1 MKRKNTS
8 ILLFFLV
15 LILLVPACGSK
26 ETAATMHLVRTEGAV
41 SVNDTDGAP
50 VALIEN
56 LGLYSGYGVA
66 TQGESYG
73 WIDLDETKLAKMDED
88 SEVEIVKRDKLLELC
103 VQSGGLF
110 FNVTEPLAED
120 ETMNIR
126 TSTMLVGIRGT
137 CGWVYVEDDSLM
149 HVYLLRGKVE
159 CSVLGGDNNALA
171 SEMLTAGQMARM
183 TLSEGTA
190 SIVVEDFSEQDI
202 PAFVMTEV
210 EEDTAMIEPLQPEE
224 PEVTEPPEPAPED
237 EEPAPADEE
246 PTPEDEE
253 PAPADEEPTPAD
265 EEPAPADEE
274 PAPADEE
281 PAPEDEE
288 PTPADEEPAPA
299 DEEPTPADEEPTP
312 ADEEPA
318 PTEEEPVPAEED
330 AGQTSNSVI
339 LEQYK
344 AILAQGKSYDYVGDL
359 SGYTSTPTVVGYE
372 YALYQESGF
381 SVPTLILKRNDLD
394 FNFYLL
400 FRYDAGTGTTSQVDR
415 DRASRFES
423 NTHSFLTDISLNND
437 WHSFTDTSYLESW
450 LS

>member
-1 MKRKNTS
+1 MGMTRKNNS
-8 ILLFFLV
+8 VFLLFLV
-15 LILLVPACGSK
+15 FVLLLPACGSK
-26 ETAATMHLVRTEGAV
+26 ETAATMHLVRAEGAV
-41 SVNDTDGAP
+41 SVNDTDGAS

-66 TQGESYG
+66 TQAASYG
-73 WIDLDETKLAKMDED
+73 WIDLDEAKLAKMDED

-159 CSVLGGDNNALA
+159 CSVLGGGDNALA
-171 SEMLTAGQMARM
+171 SEMLNAGQTAQM
-183 TLSEGTA
+183 TLSGDTA
-190 SIVVEDFSEQDI
+190 SIIIEDFSEEDV
-202 PAFVMTEV
+202 PAFVMTEI
-210 EEDTAMIEPLQPEE
+210 EEDTEIMESLQPEEPEE
-224 PEVTEPPEPAPED
+224 PEVTEPPETAPTD

-246 PTPEDEE
+246 PAPEDEE
-253 PAPADEEPTPAD
+253 PAPVD

-281 PAPEDEE
+281 PAPTE
-288 PTPADEEPAPA
+288 EEPAPA
-299 DEEPTPADEEPTP
+299 D
-312 ADEEPA
+312 
-318 PTEEEPVPAEED
+318 ED

-344 AILAQGKSYDYVGDL
+344 AILAQGKSYTYNSDADGHATGSYAKYT
-359 SGYTSTPTVVGYE
+359 GYK
-372 YALYQESGF
+372 YALYQESEF
-381 SVPTLILKRNDLD
+381 SVPTLILKRQGVDRHG
-394 FNFYLL
+394 YLL
-400 FRYDAGTGTTSQVDR
+400 FRYDADTGTTSQVGEDTVT
-415 DRASRFES
+415 RFEMPG
-423 NTHSFLTDISLNND
+423 HSFIND
-437 WHSFTDTSYLESW
+437 VSWDNWYDFTDTSHLESW

>member
-1 MKRKNTS
+1 MKQKNTS
-8 ILLFFLV
+8 IFLFFLV
-15 LILLVPACGSK
+15 LILLVPACGSR

-41 SVNDTDGAP
+41 SVNNTDGAP

-159 CSVLGGDNNALA
+159 CSVLGGDSNALA
-171 SEMLTAGQMARM
+171 SEMLTAGQVARM

-274 PAPADEE
+274 PV
-281 PAPEDEE
+281 
-288 PTPADEEPAPA
+288 
-299 DEEPTPADEEPTP
+299 P

-344 AILAQGKSYDYVGDL
+344 AILAQGKSYTYNSDAARLGEKSYERYV
-359 SGYTSTPTVVGYE
+359 THT

-381 SVPTLILKRNDLD
+381 SAPTLILRQNGMDRHG
-394 FNFYLL
+394 YLL
-400 FRYDAGTGTTSQVDR
+400 FRYDTDTGTTSQVGEDTVT
-415 DRASRFES
+415 RFEMPG
-423 NTHSFLTDISLNND
+423 HSFIND
-437 WHSFTDTSYLESW
+437 VGWDNWYDFTDTSYLESW

>member
-1 MKRKNTS
+1 MGMTRKNNS
-8 ILLFFLV
+8 VFLLFLV
-15 LILLVPACGSK
+15 FVLLLPACGSK
-26 ETAATMHLVRTEGAV
+26 ETAATMHLVRAEGAV
-41 SVNDTDGAP
+41 SVNDTDGAS

-66 TQGESYG
+66 TQAASYG
-73 WIDLDETKLAKMDED
+73 WIDLDEAKLAKMDED
-88 SEVEIVKRDKLLELC
+88 SEVEIVKSDKLLELC

-159 CSVLGGDNNALA
+159 CSVLGGDSNALA
-171 SEMLTAGQMARM
+171 SEMLTAGQVARM

-202 PAFVMTEV
+202 PAFVMTEI

-224 PEVTEPPEPAPED
+224 PEVTEPPETAPI
-237 EEPAPADEE
+237 
-246 PTPEDEE
+246 
-253 PAPADEEPTPAD
+253 
-265 EEPAPADEE
+265 DEE

-288 PTPADEEPAPA
+288 PALADEEPAPA
-299 DEEPTPADEEPTP
+299 DEEPTPVDEEPAP

-344 AILAQGKSYDYVGDL
+344 AILEQGKSYTYNSDAARLGEKSYERYV
-359 SGYTSTPTVVGYE
+359 THT

-381 SVPTLILKRNDLD
+381 SAPTLILRQGGMDRHG
-394 FNFYLL
+394 YLL
-400 FRYDAGTGTTSQVDR
+400 FRYDADTGTTSQVGEDTVT
-415 DRASRFES
+415 RFEMPS
-423 NTHSFLTDISLNND
+423 HSFIND
-437 WHSFTDTSYLESW
+437 VGWDNWHDLTDTSYLESW

>member
-1 MKRKNTS
+1 MTRKSNS
-8 ILLFFLV
+8 VFLLFLV
-15 LILLVPACGSK
+15 FVLLLPACGSK
-26 ETAATMHLVRTEGAV
+26 ETAATMHLVRAEGAV
-41 SVNDTDGAP
+41 SVNDTDGAS

-66 TQGESYG
+66 TQAASYG
-73 WIDLDETKLAKMDED
+73 WIDLDEAKLAKMDED
-88 SEVEIVKRDKLLELC
+88 SEVEIVKRDKLLEIR

-110 FNVTEPLAED
+110 FNVTEPLTED

-159 CSVLGGDNNALA
+159 CSVLGGDSNALA
-171 SEMLTAGQMARM
+171 SEMLTAGQVARM

-202 PAFVMTEV
+202 PAFVMTEI

-224 PEVTEPPEPAPED
+224 PEVTEPPETAPI
-237 EEPAPADEE
+237 
-246 PTPEDEE
+246 
-253 PAPADEEPTPAD
+253 
-265 EEPAPADEE
+265 DEE

-288 PTPADEEPAPA
+288 PALADEEPAPA
-299 DEEPTPADEEPTP
+299 DEEPTPVDEEPAP

-318 PTEEEPVPAEED
+318 PTEEEPIPAEED

-344 AILAQGKSYDYVGDL
+344 AILAQGESYTYNSDAARLGEKSYERYV
-359 SGYTSTPTVVGYE
+359 THT

-381 SVPTLILKRNDLD
+381 SAPTLILRQGGMDRHG
-394 FNFYLL
+394 YLL
-400 FRYDAGTGTTSQVDR
+400 FRYDADTGTTSQVGEDTVT
-415 DRASRFES
+415 RFEMPS
-423 NTHSFLTDISLNND
+423 HSFIND
-437 WHSFTDTSYLESW
+437 VGWDNWHDLTDTSYLESW

>member
-1 MKRKNTS
+1 MGMTRKSNS
-8 ILLFFLV
+8 VFLLFLV
-15 LILLVPACGSK
+15 FVLLLPACGSK
-26 ETAATMHLVRTEGAV
+26 ETAATMHLVRAEGAV
-41 SVNDTDGAP
+41 SVNDTDGAS

-66 TQGESYG
+66 TQAASYG
-73 WIDLDETKLAKMDED
+73 WIDLDEAKLAKMDED
-88 SEVEIVKRDKLLELC
+88 SEVEIVKSDKLLEIR

-159 CSVLGGDNNALA
+159 CSVLGGDSNALA
-171 SEMLTAGQMARM
+171 SEMLTAGQVARM

-190 SIVVEDFSEQDI
+190 SIIIEDFSEEDV
-202 PAFVMTEV
+202 PAFVMTEI
-210 EEDTAMIEPLQPEE
+210 EEDTEIMESLQPEEPEE
-224 PEVTEPPEPAPED
+224 PEVTEPPETAPTD

-246 PTPEDEE
+246 PAPEDEE
-253 PAPADEEPTPAD
+253 PAPVD

-281 PAPEDEE
+281 PAPTE
-288 PTPADEEPAPA
+288 EEPAPA
-299 DEEPTPADEEPTP
+299 D
-312 ADEEPA
+312 
-318 PTEEEPVPAEED
+318 ED

-344 AILAQGKSYDYVGDL
+344 AILAQGKSYTYNSDADGHATGSYAKYT
-359 SGYTSTPTVVGYE
+359 GYK
-372 YALYQESGF
+372 YALYQESEF
-381 SVPTLILKRNDLD
+381 SVPTLILKRQGVDRHG
-394 FNFYLL
+394 YLL
-400 FRYDAGTGTTSQVDR
+400 FRYDADTGTTSQVGEDTVT
-415 DRASRFES
+415 RFEMPG
-423 NTHSFLTDISLNND
+423 HSFIND
-437 WHSFTDTSYLESW
+437 VSWDNWYDFTDTSHLESW

>member
-1 MKRKNTS
+1 MNRKNTS
-8 ILLFFLV
+8 VFLFFLV

-41 SVNDTDGAP
+41 SVNNTDGAP

-159 CSVLGGDNNALA
+159 CSVLGGDSNALA
-171 SEMLTAGQMARM
+171 SEMLTAGQVARM

-190 SIVVEDFSEQDI
+190 SIIIEDFSEEDV
-202 PAFVMTEV
+202 PAFVMTEI
-210 EEDTAMIEPLQPEE
+210 EEDTEIMESLQPEEPEE
-224 PEVTEPPEPAPED
+224 PEVTEPPETAPTD
-237 EEPAPADEE
+237 EEPA
-246 PTPEDEE
+246 
-253 PAPADEEPTPAD
+253 PAD

-288 PTPADEEPAPA
+288 PTPADEEP
-299 DEEPTPADEEPTP
+299 
-312 ADEEPA
+312 
-318 PTEEEPVPAEED
+318 VPAEED

-344 AILAQGKSYDYVGDL
+344 AILEQGKSYTYNSDADGHATGSYAKYT
-359 SGYTSTPTVVGYE
+359 GYK
-372 YALYQESGF
+372 YALYQESEF
-381 SVPTLILKRNDLD
+381 SAPTLILKRQGVDRHG
-394 FNFYLL
+394 YLL
-400 FRYDAGTGTTSQVDR
+400 FRYDADTGTTSQVGEDMVT
-415 DRASRFES
+415 RFEMPS
-423 NTHSFLTDISLNND
+423 HSFIND
-437 WHSFTDTSYLESW
+437 VGWDNWYDFTDTSHLESW

>member
-1 MKRKNTS
+1 MKQKNTS
-8 ILLFFLV
+8 IFLFFLV

-41 SVNDTDGAP
+41 SVNNTDGAP

-159 CSVLGGDNNALA
+159 CSVLGGDSNALA

-253 PAPADEEPTPAD
+253 PAPADEEPTPV
-265 EEPAPADEE
+265 
-274 PAPADEE
+274 
-281 PAPEDEE
+281 DEE
-288 PTPADEEPAPA
+288 PTPADEEPAPT
-299 DEEPTPADEEPTP
+299 DEEPAPADEEPVP

-344 AILAQGKSYDYVGDL
+344 AILEQGKSYTYNSDADEHATGSYAKYT
-359 SGYTSTPTVVGYE
+359 GYK
-372 YALYQESGF
+372 YALYQESEF
-381 SVPTLILKRNDLD
+381 SAPTLILKREGVDRHG
-394 FNFYLL
+394 YLL
-400 FRYDAGTGTTSQVDR
+400 FRYDTDTGTTSQVGEDTVT
-415 DRASRFES
+415 RFEMPS
-423 NTHSFLTDISLNND
+423 HSFIND
-437 WHSFTDTSYLESW
+437 VGWDNWYDFTATSHLESW

>member
-1 MKRKNTS
+1 MGMTRKNNS
-8 ILLFFLV
+8 VFLLFLV
-15 LILLVPACGSK
+15 FVLLLPACGSK
-26 ETAATMHLVRTEGAV
+26 ETAATMHLVRAEGAV
-41 SVNDTDGAP
+41 SVNDTDGAS

-66 TQGESYG
+66 TQAASYG
-73 WIDLDETKLAKMDED
+73 WIDLDEAKLAKMDED
-88 SEVEIVKRDKLLELC
+88 SEVEIVKSDKLLELC

-110 FNVTEPLAED
+110 FNVTEPLTED

-159 CSVLGGDNNALA
+159 CSVLGGDSNALA
-171 SEMLTAGQMARM
+171 SEMLTAGQVARM

-202 PAFVMTEV
+202 PAFVMTEI

-224 PEVTEPPEPAPED
+224 PEVTEPPETAPI
-237 EEPAPADEE
+237 
-246 PTPEDEE
+246 
-253 PAPADEEPTPAD
+253 
-265 EEPAPADEE
+265 DEE

-288 PTPADEEPAPA
+288 PALADEEPAPA
-299 DEEPTPADEEPTP
+299 DEEPTPVDEEPAP

-344 AILAQGKSYDYVGDL
+344 AILEQGKSYTYNSDAARLGEKSYERYV
-359 SGYTSTPTVVGYE
+359 THT

-381 SVPTLILKRNDLD
+381 SAPTLILRQGGMDRHG
-394 FNFYLL
+394 YLL
-400 FRYDAGTGTTSQVDR
+400 FRYDADTGTTSQVGEDTVT
-415 DRASRFES
+415 RFEMPS
-423 NTHSFLTDISLNND
+423 HSFIND
-437 WHSFTDTSYLESW
+437 VGWDNWHDLTDTSYLESW

>member
-1 MKRKNTS
+1 MKQKNTS
-8 ILLFFLV
+8 IFLFFLV
-15 LILLVPACGSK
+15 LILLVPACGSR

-41 SVNDTDGAP
+41 SVNNTDGAP

-159 CSVLGGDNNALA
+159 CSVLGGDSNALA
-171 SEMLTAGQMARM
+171 SEMLTAGQVARM
-183 TLSEGTA
+183 TLSEGAA

-202 PAFVMTEV
+202 PAFVMPEI

-224 PEVTEPPEPAPED
+224 PEVTEPPEP
-237 EEPAPADEE
+237 
-246 PTPEDEE
+246 TPEDEE
-253 PAPADEEPTPAD
+253 SAPADEEPTPAD

-274 PAPADEE
+274 
-281 PAPEDEE
+281 
-288 PTPADEEPAPA
+288 T
-299 DEEPTPADEEPTP
+299 T
-312 ADEEPA
+312 
-318 PTEEEPVPAEED
+318 PTEEEPTPTEEEPAPAEED

-344 AILAQGKSYDYVGDL
+344 AILEQGKSYTYNSDAARLGEKSYERYV
-359 SGYTSTPTVVGYE
+359 THT

-381 SVPTLILKRNDLD
+381 SAPTLILRQNGMDRHG
-394 FNFYLL
+394 YLL
-400 FRYDAGTGTTSQVDR
+400 FRYDTDTGTTSQVGEDTVT
-415 DRASRFES
+415 RFEMPG
-423 NTHSFLTDISLNND
+423 HSFIND
-437 WHSFTDTSYLESW
+437 VGWDNWYDFTDTSHLESW

>member
-1 MKRKNTS
+1 MTRKNNS
-8 ILLFFLV
+8 VFLLFLV
-15 LILLVPACGSK
+15 FVLLLPACGSK
-26 ETAATMHLVRTEGAV
+26 ETAATMHLVRAEGAV
-41 SVNDTDGAP
+41 SVNDTDGAS

-66 TQGESYG
+66 TQAASYG
-73 WIDLDETKLAKMDED
+73 WIDLDEAKLAKMDED
-88 SEVEIVKRDKLLELC
+88 SEVEIVKSDKLLELC

-110 FNVTEPLAED
+110 FNVTEPLTED

-159 CSVLGGDNNALA
+159 CSVLGGDSNALA
-171 SEMLTAGQMARM
+171 SEMLTAGQVARM

-202 PAFVMTEV
+202 PAFVMTEI

-224 PEVTEPPEPAPED
+224 PEVTEPPETAPI
-237 EEPAPADEE
+237 
-246 PTPEDEE
+246 
-253 PAPADEEPTPAD
+253 
-265 EEPAPADEE
+265 DEE

-288 PTPADEEPAPA
+288 PALADEEPAPA
-299 DEEPTPADEEPTP
+299 DEEPTPVDEEPAP

-344 AILAQGKSYDYVGDL
+344 AILEQGKSYTYNSDAARLGEKSYERYV
-359 SGYTSTPTVVGYE
+359 THT

-381 SVPTLILKRNDLD
+381 SAPTLILRQGGMDRHG
-394 FNFYLL
+394 YLL
-400 FRYDAGTGTTSQVDR
+400 FRYDADTGTTSQVGEDTVT
-415 DRASRFES
+415 RFEMPS
-423 NTHSFLTDISLNND
+423 HSFIND
-437 WHSFTDTSYLESW
+437 VGWDNWHDLTDTSYLESW

>member
-1 MKRKNTS
+1 MTRKSNS
-8 ILLFFLV
+8 VFLLFLV
-15 LILLVPACGSK
+15 FVLLLPACGSK
-26 ETAATMHLVRTEGAV
+26 ETAATMHLVRAEGAV
-41 SVNDTDGAP
+41 SVNDTDGAS

-66 TQGESYG
+66 TQAASYG
-73 WIDLDETKLAKMDED
+73 WIDLDEAKLAKMDAD

-159 CSVLGGDNNALA
+159 CSVLGGGDNALA
-171 SEMLTAGQMARM
+171 SEMLNAGQTAQM
-183 TLSEGTA
+183 TLSGDTA
-190 SIVVEDFSEQDI
+190 SIIIEDFSEEDV
-202 PAFVMTEV
+202 PAFVMTEI
-210 EEDTAMIEPLQPEE
+210 EEDTEIMESLQPEEPEE
-224 PEVTEPPEPAPED
+224 PEVTEPPETAPTD

-246 PTPEDEE
+246 PAPEDEE
-253 PAPADEEPTPAD
+253 PAPVD

-281 PAPEDEE
+281 PAPTE
-288 PTPADEEPAPA
+288 EEPAPA
-299 DEEPTPADEEPTP
+299 D
-312 ADEEPA
+312 
-318 PTEEEPVPAEED
+318 ED

-344 AILAQGKSYDYVGDL
+344 AILAQGKSYTYNSDADGHATGSYAKYT
-359 SGYTSTPTVVGYE
+359 GYK
-372 YALYQESGF
+372 YALYQESEF
-381 SVPTLILKRNDLD
+381 SVPTLILKRQGVDRHG
-394 FNFYLL
+394 YLL
-400 FRYDAGTGTTSQVDR
+400 FRYDADTGTTSQVGEDTVT
-415 DRASRFES
+415 RFEMPG
-423 NTHSFLTDISLNND
+423 HSFIND
-437 WHSFTDTSYLESW
+437 VSWDNWYDFTDTSHLESW

>member
-1 MKRKNTS
+1 MTRKSNS
-8 ILLFFLV
+8 VFLLFLV
-15 LILLVPACGSK
+15 FVLLLPACGSK
-26 ETAATMHLVRTEGAV
+26 ETAATMHLVRAEGAV
-41 SVNDTDGAP
+41 SVNDTDGAS

-66 TQGESYG
+66 TQAASYG
-73 WIDLDETKLAKMDED
+73 WIDLDEAKLAKMDED

-159 CSVLGGDNNALA
+159 CSVLGGGDNALA
-171 SEMLTAGQMARM
+171 SEMLTAGQVARM

-202 PAFVMTEV
+202 PAFVMTEI
-210 EEDTAMIEPLQPEE
+210 EEDTEIMESLQPEEPEE
-224 PEVTEPPEPAPED
+224 PEVTEPPETAPI
-237 EEPAPADEE
+237 
-246 PTPEDEE
+246 
-253 PAPADEEPTPAD
+253 
-265 EEPAPADEE
+265 DEE

-288 PTPADEEPAPA
+288 PALADEEPAPA
-299 DEEPTPADEEPTP
+299 DEEPTPVDEEPAP

-344 AILAQGKSYDYVGDL
+344 AILEQGKSYTYNSDAARLGEKSYERYV
-359 SGYTSTPTVVGYE
+359 THT

-381 SVPTLILKRNDLD
+381 SAPTLILRQGGMDRHG
-394 FNFYLL
+394 YLL
-400 FRYDAGTGTTSQVDR
+400 FRYDADTGTTSQVGEDTVT
-415 DRASRFES
+415 RFEMPS
-423 NTHSFLTDISLNND
+423 HSFIND
-437 WHSFTDTSYLESW
+437 VGWDNWHDLTDTSYLESW

>member
-1 MKRKNTS
+1 MKQKNTS
-8 ILLFFLV
+8 IFLFFLV
-15 LILLVPACGSK
+15 LILLVPACGSR

-41 SVNDTDGAP
+41 SVNNTDGAP

-159 CSVLGGDNNALA
+159 CSVLGGDSNALA
-171 SEMLTAGQMARM
+171 SEMLTAGQVARM

-202 PAFVMTEV
+202 PAFVMTEI

-246 PTPEDEE
+246 PVPE
-253 PAPADEEPTPAD
+253 
-265 EEPAPADEE
+265 DEE

-288 PTPADEEPAPA
+288 P
-299 DEEPTPADEEPTP
+299 
-312 ADEEPA
+312 
-318 PTEEEPVPAEED
+318 VPAEED
-330 AGQTSNSVI
+330 AGQTSNSDI

-344 AILAQGKSYDYVGDL
+344 AILEQGKSYTYNSDADAHATGPYAEYT
-359 SGYTSTPTVVGYE
+359 GYK
-372 YALYQESGF
+372 YALYQESEF
-381 SVPTLILKRNDLD
+381 SVPTLILERQGVDRHG
-394 FNFYLL
+394 YLL
-400 FRYDAGTGTTSQVDR
+400 FRYDADTGTTSQVGEDTVT
-415 DRASRFES
+415 RFEMPG
-423 NTHSFLTDISLNND
+423 HSFIND
-437 WHSFTDTSYLESW
+437 VGWDNWYDFTDTSYLESW

>member
-1 MKRKNTS
+1 MGMTRKSNS
-8 ILLFFLV
+8 VFLLFLV
-15 LILLVPACGSK
+15 FVLLLPACGSK
-26 ETAATMHLVRTEGAV
+26 ETAATMHLVRAEGAV
-41 SVNDTDGAP
+41 SVNDTDGAS

-66 TQGESYG
+66 TQAASYG
-73 WIDLDETKLAKMDED
+73 WIDLDEAKLAKMDED
-88 SEVEIVKRDKLLELC
+88 SEVEIVKRDKLLEIR

-110 FNVTEPLAED
+110 FNVTEPLTED

-159 CSVLGGDNNALA
+159 CSVLGGDSNALA
-171 SEMLTAGQMARM
+171 SEMLTAGQVARM

-202 PAFVMTEV
+202 PAFVMTEI

-224 PEVTEPPEPAPED
+224 PEVTEPPETAPI
-237 EEPAPADEE
+237 
-246 PTPEDEE
+246 
-253 PAPADEEPTPAD
+253 
-265 EEPAPADEE
+265 DEE

-288 PTPADEEPAPA
+288 PALADEEPAPA
-299 DEEPTPADEEPTP
+299 DEEPTPVDEEPAP

-344 AILAQGKSYDYVGDL
+344 AILEQGKSYTYNSDAARLGEKSYERYV
-359 SGYTSTPTVVGYE
+359 THT

-381 SVPTLILKRNDLD
+381 SAPTLILRQGGMDRHG
-394 FNFYLL
+394 YLL
-400 FRYDAGTGTTSQVDR
+400 FRYDADTGTTSQVGEDTVT
-415 DRASRFES
+415 RFEMPS
-423 NTHSFLTDISLNND
+423 HSFIND
-437 WHSFTDTSYLESW
+437 VGWDNWHDLTDTSYLESW

>member
-1 MKRKNTS
+1 MGMTRKNNS
-8 ILLFFLV
+8 VFLLFLV
-15 LILLVPACGSK
+15 FVLLLPACGSK
-26 ETAATMHLVRTEGAV
+26 ETAATMHLVRAEGAV
-41 SVNDTDGAP
+41 SVNDTDGAS

-66 TQGESYG
+66 TQAASYG
-73 WIDLDETKLAKMDED
+73 WIDLDEAKLAKMDED
-88 SEVEIVKRDKLLELC
+88 SEVEIVKSDKLLELC

-110 FNVTEPLAED
+110 FNVTEPLTED

-159 CSVLGGDNNALA
+159 CSVLGGDSNALA
-171 SEMLTAGQMARM
+171 SEMLTAGQVARM

-202 PAFVMTEV
+202 PAFVMTEI

-224 PEVTEPPEPAPED
+224 PEVTEPPETAPTD

-246 PTPEDEE
+246 PAPEDEE
-253 PAPADEEPTPAD
+253 PAPVD

-281 PAPEDEE
+281 PAPTE
-288 PTPADEEPAPA
+288 EEPAPA
-299 DEEPTPADEEPTP
+299 D
-312 ADEEPA
+312 
-318 PTEEEPVPAEED
+318 ED

-344 AILAQGKSYDYVGDL
+344 AILAQGKSYTYNSDADGHATGSYAKYT
-359 SGYTSTPTVVGYE
+359 GYK
-372 YALYQESGF
+372 YALYQESEF
-381 SVPTLILKRNDLD
+381 SVPTLILKRQGVDRHG
-394 FNFYLL
+394 YLL
-400 FRYDAGTGTTSQVDR
+400 FRYDADTGTTSQVGEDTVT
-415 DRASRFES
+415 RFEMPG
-423 NTHSFLTDISLNND
+423 HSFIND
-437 WHSFTDTSYLESW
+437 VSWDNWYDFTDTSHLESW

>member
-1 MKRKNTS
+1 MGMTRKNNS
-8 ILLFFLV
+8 VFLLFLV
-15 LILLVPACGSK
+15 FVLLLPACGSK
-26 ETAATMHLVRTEGAV
+26 ETAATMHLVRAEGAV
-41 SVNDTDGAP
+41 SVNDTDGAS

-66 TQGESYG
+66 TQAASYG
-73 WIDLDETKLAKMDED
+73 WIDLDEAKLAKMDED

-110 FNVTEPLAED
+110 FNVTEPLAEN

-202 PAFVMTEV
+202 PAFVMTEI

-224 PEVTEPPEPAPED
+224 PEVTEPPETAPI
-237 EEPAPADEE
+237 
-246 PTPEDEE
+246 
-253 PAPADEEPTPAD
+253 
-265 EEPAPADEE
+265 DEE

-288 PTPADEEPAPA
+288 PALADEEPAPA
-299 DEEPTPADEEPTP
+299 DEEPTPVDEEPAP

>member
-1 MKRKNTS
+1 MGMTRKSNS
-8 ILLFFLV
+8 VFLLFLV
-15 LILLVPACGSK
+15 FVLLLPACGSK
-26 ETAATMHLVRTEGAV
+26 ETAATMHLVRAEGAV
-41 SVNDTDGAP
+41 SVNDTDGAS

-66 TQGESYG
+66 TQAASYG
-73 WIDLDETKLAKMDED
+73 WIDLDEAKLAKMDED

-159 CSVLGGDNNALA
+159 CSVLGGGDNALA
-171 SEMLTAGQMARM
+171 SEMLTAGQVARM

-202 PAFVMTEV
+202 PAFVMTEI
-210 EEDTAMIEPLQPEE
+210 EEDTEIMESLQPEEPEE
-224 PEVTEPPEPAPED
+224 PEVTEPPETAPI
-237 EEPAPADEE
+237 
-246 PTPEDEE
+246 
-253 PAPADEEPTPAD
+253 
-265 EEPAPADEE
+265 DEE

-288 PTPADEEPAPA
+288 PALADEEPAPA
-299 DEEPTPADEEPTP
+299 DEEPTPVDEEPAP

-344 AILAQGKSYDYVGDL
+344 AILEQGKSYTYNSDAARLGEKSYERYV
-359 SGYTSTPTVVGYE
+359 THT

-381 SVPTLILKRNDLD
+381 SAPTLILRQGGMDRHG
-394 FNFYLL
+394 YLL
-400 FRYDAGTGTTSQVDR
+400 FRYDADTGTTSQVGEDTVT
-415 DRASRFES
+415 RFEMPS
-423 NTHSFLTDISLNND
+423 HSFIND
-437 WHSFTDTSYLESW
+437 VGWDNWHDLTDTSYLESW

>member
-1 MKRKNTS
+1 
-8 ILLFFLV
+8 
-15 LILLVPACGSK
+15 
-26 ETAATMHLVRTEGAV
+26 MHLVRTEGAV

-159 CSVLGGDNNALA
+159 CSVLGGDSNALA
-171 SEMLTAGQMARM
+171 SEMLTAGQVARM

-237 EEPAPADEE
+237 EEPAPAE
-246 PTPEDEE
+246 
-253 PAPADEEPTPAD
+253 
-265 EEPAPADEE
+265 
-274 PAPADEE
+274 
-281 PAPEDEE
+281 
-288 PTPADEEPAPA
+288 
-299 DEEPTPADEEPTP
+299 EEPTPADEEPTP
-312 ADEEPA
+312 VDEEPA

-344 AILAQGKSYDYVGDL
+344 AILEQGKSYTYNSDADGHATGSYAKYT
-359 SGYTSTPTVVGYE
+359 GYK
-372 YALYQESGF
+372 YALYQESEF
-381 SVPTLILKRNDLD
+381 SAPTLILKRQGVDRHG
-394 FNFYLL
+394 YLL
-400 FRYDAGTGTTSQVDR
+400 FRYDTDTGTTSQVGEDMVT
-415 DRASRFES
+415 RFIMPS
-423 NTHSFLTDISLNND
+423 HSFIND
-437 WHSFTDTSYLESW
+437 VSWDNWYDFTDTSHLESW

>member
-88 SEVEIVKRDKLLELC
+88 SEVEIVKRDKLLEIR

-110 FNVTEPLAED
+110 FNVTEPLTED

-202 PAFVMTEV
+202 PAFVMTEI

-224 PEVTEPPEPAPED
+224 PEVTEPPETAPI
-237 EEPAPADEE
+237 
-246 PTPEDEE
+246 
-253 PAPADEEPTPAD
+253 
-265 EEPAPADEE
+265 DEE

-288 PTPADEEPAPA
+288 PALADEEPAPA
-299 DEEPTPADEEPTP
+299 DEEPTPVDEEPAP

-344 AILAQGKSYDYVGDL
+344 AILEQGKSYTYNSDAARLGEKSYERYV
-359 SGYTSTPTVVGYE
+359 THT

-381 SVPTLILKRNDLD
+381 SAPTLILRQGGMDRHG
-394 FNFYLL
+394 YLL
-400 FRYDAGTGTTSQVDR
+400 FRYDADTGTTSQVGEDTVT
-415 DRASRFES
+415 RFEMPS
-423 NTHSFLTDISLNND
+423 HSFIND
-437 WHSFTDTSYLESW
+437 VGWDNWHDLTDTSYLESW

>member
-281 PAPEDEE
+281 P
-288 PTPADEEPAPA
+288 
-299 DEEPTPADEEPTP
+299 TPADEEPTP

>member
-1 MKRKNTS
+1 MGMTRKNNS
-8 ILLFFLV
+8 VFLLFLV
-15 LILLVPACGSK
+15 FVLLLPACGSK
-26 ETAATMHLVRTEGAV
+26 ETAATMHLVRAEGAV
-41 SVNDTDGAP
+41 SVNDTDGAS

-66 TQGESYG
+66 TQAASYG
-73 WIDLDETKLAKMDED
+73 WIDLDEAKLAKMDED

-159 CSVLGGDNNALA
+159 CSVLGEGDNALA
-171 SEMLTAGQMARM
+171 SEMLNAGQTAQM
-183 TLSEGTA
+183 TLSGDTA
-190 SIVVEDFSEQDI
+190 SIIIEDFSEEDV
-202 PAFVMTEV
+202 PAFVMTEI
-210 EEDTAMIEPLQPEE
+210 EEDTEIMESLQPEEPEE
-224 PEVTEPPEPAPED
+224 PEVTEPPETAP
-237 EEPAPADEE
+237 
-246 PTPEDEE
+246 T
-253 PAPADEEPTPAD
+253 
-265 EEPAPADEE
+265 DEE

-288 PTPADEEPAPA
+288 PALADEEPAPA
-299 DEEPTPADEEPTP
+299 DEEPTPVDEEPAP

-344 AILAQGKSYDYVGDL
+344 AILAQGKSYTYNSDADGHATGSYAKYT
-359 SGYTSTPTVVGYE
+359 GYK
-372 YALYQESGF
+372 YALYQESEF
-381 SVPTLILKRNDLD
+381 SVPTLILKRQGVDRHG
-394 FNFYLL
+394 YLL
-400 FRYDAGTGTTSQVDR
+400 FRYDADTGTTSQVGEDTVT
-415 DRASRFES
+415 RFEMPG
-423 NTHSFLTDISLNND
+423 HSFIND
-437 WHSFTDTSYLESW
+437 VSWDNWHDLTDTSYLESW

>member
-1 MKRKNTS
+1 MGMTRKSNS
-8 ILLFFLV
+8 VFLLFLV
-15 LILLVPACGSK
+15 FVLLLPACGSK
-26 ETAATMHLVRTEGAV
+26 ETAATMHLVRAEGAV
-41 SVNDTDGAP
+41 SVNDTDGAS

-66 TQGESYG
+66 TQAASYG
-73 WIDLDETKLAKMDED
+73 WIDLDEAKLAKMDED

-159 CSVLGGDNNALA
+159 CSVLGGGDNALA
-171 SEMLTAGQMARM
+171 SEMLNAGQTAQM
-183 TLSEGTA
+183 TLSGDTA
-190 SIVVEDFSEQDI
+190 SIIIEDFSEEDV
-202 PAFVMTEV
+202 PAFVMTEI
-210 EEDTAMIEPLQPEE
+210 EEDTEIMESLQPEEPEE
-224 PEVTEPPEPAPED
+224 PEVTEPPETAPTD

-246 PTPEDEE
+246 PAPEDEE
-253 PAPADEEPTPAD
+253 PAPVD

-281 PAPEDEE
+281 PAPTE
-288 PTPADEEPAPA
+288 EEPAPA
-299 DEEPTPADEEPTP
+299 D
-312 ADEEPA
+312 
-318 PTEEEPVPAEED
+318 ED

-344 AILAQGKSYDYVGDL
+344 AILAQGKSYTYNSDADGHATGSYAKYT
-359 SGYTSTPTVVGYE
+359 GYK
-372 YALYQESGF
+372 YALYQESEF
-381 SVPTLILKRNDLD
+381 SVPTLILKRQGVDRHG
-394 FNFYLL
+394 YLL
-400 FRYDAGTGTTSQVDR
+400 FRYDADTGTTSQVGEDTVT
-415 DRASRFES
+415 RFEMPG
-423 NTHSFLTDISLNND
+423 HSFIND
-437 WHSFTDTSYLESW
+437 VSWDNWYDFTDTSHLESW

>member
-8 ILLFFLV
+8 IFLFFLV

-159 CSVLGGDNNALA
+159 CSVLGGDSNALA
-171 SEMLTAGQMARM
+171 SEMLTAGQVARM

-210 EEDTAMIEPLQPEE
+210 EEDTAMIEPLRPEE
-224 PEVTEPPEPAPED
+224 PEVTELPEPAPE
-237 EEPAPADEE
+237 
-246 PTPEDEE
+246 
-253 PAPADEEPTPAD
+253 
-265 EEPAPADEE
+265 DEE

-288 PTPADEEPAPA
+288 PA
-299 DEEPTPADEEPTP
+299 
-312 ADEEPA
+312 
-318 PTEEEPVPAEED
+318 PAEED
-330 AGQTSNSVI
+330 AGQTSNSDI

-344 AILAQGKSYDYVGDL
+344 AILEQGKSYDYVGDL

-381 SVPTLILKRNDLD
+381 SVPTLILKRNDSD

-437 WHSFTDTSYLESW
+437 WHSFTDTSHLESW

>member
-1 MKRKNTS
+1 MGMTRKNNS
-8 ILLFFLV
+8 VFLLFLV
-15 LILLVPACGSK
+15 FVLLLPACGSK
-26 ETAATMHLVRTEGAV
+26 ETAATMHLVRAEGAV
-41 SVNDTDGAP
+41 SVNDTDGAS

-66 TQGESYG
+66 TQAASYG
-73 WIDLDETKLAKMDED
+73 WIDLDEAKLAKMDED

-159 CSVLGGDNNALA
+159 CSVLGGDSNALA
-171 SEMLTAGQMARM
+171 SEMLTAGQVARM

-202 PAFVMTEV
+202 PAFVMTEI

-224 PEVTEPPEPAPED
+224 PEVTEPPETAPI
-237 EEPAPADEE
+237 
-246 PTPEDEE
+246 
-253 PAPADEEPTPAD
+253 
-265 EEPAPADEE
+265 DEE

-288 PTPADEEPAPA
+288 PALADEEPAPA
-299 DEEPTPADEEPTP
+299 DEEPTPVDEEPAP

-344 AILAQGKSYDYVGDL
+344 AILEQGKSYTYNSDAARLGEKSYERYV
-359 SGYTSTPTVVGYE
+359 THT

-381 SVPTLILKRNDLD
+381 SAPTLILRQGGMDRHG
-394 FNFYLL
+394 YLL
-400 FRYDAGTGTTSQVDR
+400 FRYDADTGTTSQVGEDTVT
-415 DRASRFES
+415 RFEMPS
-423 NTHSFLTDISLNND
+423 HSFIND
-437 WHSFTDTSYLESW
+437 VGWDNWHDLTDTSYLESW

>member
-1 MKRKNTS
+1 MGMTRKNNS
-8 ILLFFLV
+8 VFLLFLV
-15 LILLVPACGSK
+15 FVLLLPACGSK
-26 ETAATMHLVRTEGAV
+26 ETAATMHLVRAEGAV
-41 SVNDTDGAP
+41 SVNDTDGAS

-66 TQGESYG
+66 TQAASYG
-73 WIDLDETKLAKMDED
+73 WIDLDEAKLAKMDED

-159 CSVLGGDNNALA
+159 CSVLGEGDNALA
-171 SEMLTAGQMARM
+171 SEMLNAGQTAQM
-183 TLSEGTA
+183 TLSGDTA
-190 SIVVEDFSEQDI
+190 SIIIEDFSEEDV
-202 PAFVMTEV
+202 PAFVMTEI
-210 EEDTAMIEPLQPEE
+210 EEDTEIMESLQPEEPEE
-224 PEVTEPPEPAPED
+224 PEVTEPPETAPI
-237 EEPAPADEE
+237 
-246 PTPEDEE
+246 
-253 PAPADEEPTPAD
+253 
-265 EEPAPADEE
+265 DEE

-288 PTPADEEPAPA
+288 PALADEEPAPA
-299 DEEPTPADEEPTP
+299 DEEPTPVDEEPAP

-344 AILAQGKSYDYVGDL
+344 AILEQGKSYTYNSDAARLGEKSYERYV
-359 SGYTSTPTVVGYE
+359 THT

-381 SVPTLILKRNDLD
+381 SAPTLILRQGGMDRHG
-394 FNFYLL
+394 YLL
-400 FRYDAGTGTTSQVDR
+400 FRYDADTGTTSQVGEDTVT
-415 DRASRFES
+415 RFEMPS
-423 NTHSFLTDISLNND
+423 HSFIND
-437 WHSFTDTSYLESW
+437 VGWDNWYDFTDTSHLESW

>member
-1 MKRKNTS
+1 MGMTRKNNS
-8 ILLFFLV
+8 VFLLFLV
-15 LILLVPACGSK
+15 FVLLLPACGSK
-26 ETAATMHLVRTEGAV
+26 ETAATMHLVRAEGAV
-41 SVNDTDGAP
+41 SVNDTDGAS

-66 TQGESYG
+66 TQAASYG
-73 WIDLDETKLAKMDED
+73 WIDLDEAKLAKMDED

-159 CSVLGGDNNALA
+159 CSVLGEGDNALA
-171 SEMLTAGQMARM
+171 SEMLTAGQVARM

-202 PAFVMTEV
+202 PAFVMTEI
-210 EEDTAMIEPLQPEE
+210 EEDTEIMESLQPEEPEE
-224 PEVTEPPEPAPED
+224 PEVTEPPETAPI
-237 EEPAPADEE
+237 
-246 PTPEDEE
+246 
-253 PAPADEEPTPAD
+253 
-265 EEPAPADEE
+265 DEE

-288 PTPADEEPAPA
+288 PALADEEPAPA
-299 DEEPTPADEEPTP
+299 DEEPTPVDEEPAP

-344 AILAQGKSYDYVGDL
+344 AILEQGKSYTYNSDAARLGEKSYERYV
-359 SGYTSTPTVVGYE
+359 THT

-381 SVPTLILKRNDLD
+381 SAPTLILRQGGMDRHG
-394 FNFYLL
+394 YLL
-400 FRYDAGTGTTSQVDR
+400 FRYDADTGTTSQVGEDTVT
-415 DRASRFES
+415 RFEMPS
-423 NTHSFLTDISLNND
+423 HSFIND
-437 WHSFTDTSYLESW
+437 VGWDNWHDLTDTSYLESW

>member
-1 MKRKNTS
+1 MGMTRKNNS
-8 ILLFFLV
+8 VFLLFLV
-15 LILLVPACGSK
+15 FVLLLPACGSK
-26 ETAATMHLVRTEGAV
+26 ETAATMHLVRAEGAV
-41 SVNDTDGAP
+41 SVNDTDGAS

-66 TQGESYG
+66 TQAASYG
-73 WIDLDETKLAKMDED
+73 WIDLDEAKLAKMDED
-88 SEVEIVKRDKLLELC
+88 SEVEIVKSDKLLELC

-110 FNVTEPLAED
+110 FNVTEPLTED

-159 CSVLGGDNNALA
+159 CSVLGGDSNALA
-171 SEMLTAGQMARM
+171 SEMLTAGQVARM

-202 PAFVMTEV
+202 PAFVMTEI

-224 PEVTEPPEPAPED
+224 PEVTEPPETAPI
-237 EEPAPADEE
+237 
-246 PTPEDEE
+246 
-253 PAPADEEPTPAD
+253 
-265 EEPAPADEE
+265 DEE

-288 PTPADEEPAPA
+288 PALADEEPAPA
-299 DEEPTPADEEPTP
+299 DEEPTPVDEEPAP

-344 AILAQGKSYDYVGDL
+344 AILEQGKSYTYNSDAARLGEKSYERYV
-359 SGYTSTPTVVGYE
+359 THT

-381 SVPTLILKRNDLD
+381 SAPTLILRQ
-394 FNFYLL
+394 
-400 FRYDAGTGTTSQVDR
+400 RSEEHTSELQ
-415 DRASRFES
+415 S
-423 NTHSFLTDISLNND
+423 HLT
-437 WHSFTDTSYLESW
+437 
-450 LS
+450 

>member
-1 MKRKNTS
+1 MTRKSNS
-8 ILLFFLV
+8 VFLLFLV
-15 LILLVPACGSK
+15 FVLLLPACGSK
-26 ETAATMHLVRTEGAV
+26 ETAATMHLVRAEGAV
-41 SVNDTDGAP
+41 SVNDTDGAS

-66 TQGESYG
+66 TQAASYG
-73 WIDLDETKLAKMDED
+73 WIDLDEAKLAKMDED

-159 CSVLGGDNNALA
+159 CSVLGGGDNALA
-171 SEMLTAGQMARM
+171 SEMLNAGQTAQM
-183 TLSEGTA
+183 TLSGDTA
-190 SIVVEDFSEQDI
+190 SIIIEDFSEEDV
-202 PAFVMTEV
+202 PAFVMTEI
-210 EEDTAMIEPLQPEE
+210 EEDTEIMESLQPEEPEE
-224 PEVTEPPEPAPED
+224 PEVTEPPETAPTD

-246 PTPEDEE
+246 PAPEDEE
-253 PAPADEEPTPAD
+253 PAPVD

-281 PAPEDEE
+281 PAPTE
-288 PTPADEEPAPA
+288 EEPAPA
-299 DEEPTPADEEPTP
+299 D
-312 ADEEPA
+312 
-318 PTEEEPVPAEED
+318 ED

-344 AILAQGKSYDYVGDL
+344 AILAQGKSYTYNSDADGHATGSYAKYT
-359 SGYTSTPTVVGYE
+359 GYK
-372 YALYQESGF
+372 YALYQESEF
-381 SVPTLILKRNDLD
+381 SVPTLILKRQGVDRHG
-394 FNFYLL
+394 YLL
-400 FRYDAGTGTTSQVDR
+400 FRYDADTGTTSQVGEDTVT
-415 DRASRFES
+415 RFEMPG
-423 NTHSFLTDISLNND
+423 HSFIND
-437 WHSFTDTSYLESW
+437 VSWDNWYDFTDTSHLESW

>member
-1 MKRKNTS
+1 MGMTRKSNS
-8 ILLFFLV
+8 VFLLFLV
-15 LILLVPACGSK
+15 FVLLLPACGSK
-26 ETAATMHLVRTEGAV
+26 ETAATMHLVRAEGAV
-41 SVNDTDGAP
+41 SVNDTDGAS

-66 TQGESYG
+66 TQAASYG
-73 WIDLDETKLAKMDED
+73 WIDLDEAKLAKMDED

-159 CSVLGGDNNALA
+159 CSVLGEGDNALA
-171 SEMLTAGQMARM
+171 SEMLNAGQTAQM
-183 TLSEGTA
+183 TLSGDTA
-190 SIVVEDFSEQDI
+190 SIIIEDFSEEDV
-202 PAFVMTEV
+202 PAFVMTEI
-210 EEDTAMIEPLQPEE
+210 EEDTEIMESLQ
-224 PEVTEPPEPAPED
+224 PEVTEPPETAPTDEEPAPANEEPAPED
-237 EEPAPADEE
+237 EEPALA
-246 PTPEDEE
+246 DEE
-253 PAPADEEPTPAD
+253 PAPVD

-281 PAPEDEE
+281 PAPTE
-288 PTPADEEPAPA
+288 EEPAPA
-299 DEEPTPADEEPTP
+299 D
-312 ADEEPA
+312 
-318 PTEEEPVPAEED
+318 ED

-344 AILAQGKSYDYVGDL
+344 AILAQGKSYTYNSDADGHATGSYAKYT
-359 SGYTSTPTVVGYE
+359 GYK
-372 YALYQESGF
+372 YALYQESEF
-381 SVPTLILKRNDLD
+381 SVPTLILKRQGVDRHG
-394 FNFYLL
+394 YLL
-400 FRYDAGTGTTSQVDR
+400 FRYDADTGTTSQVGEDTVT
-415 DRASRFES
+415 RFEMPG
-423 NTHSFLTDISLNND
+423 HSFIND
-437 WHSFTDTSYLESW
+437 VSWDNWYDFTDTSYLESW

>member
-1 MKRKNTS
+1 MTRKSNS
-8 ILLFFLV
+8 VFLLFLV
-15 LILLVPACGSK
+15 FVLLLPACGSK
-26 ETAATMHLVRTEGAV
+26 ETAATMHLVRAEGAV
-41 SVNDTDGAP
+41 SVNDTDGAS

-66 TQGESYG
+66 TQAASYG
-73 WIDLDETKLAKMDED
+73 WIDLDEAKLAKMDED
-88 SEVEIVKRDKLLELC
+88 SEVEIVKRDKLLEIR

-110 FNVTEPLAED
+110 FNVTEPLTED

-159 CSVLGGDNNALA
+159 CSVLGGDSNALA
-171 SEMLTAGQMARM
+171 SEMLTAGQVARM

-202 PAFVMTEV
+202 PAFVMTEI

-224 PEVTEPPEPAPED
+224 PEVTEPPETAPI
-237 EEPAPADEE
+237 
-246 PTPEDEE
+246 
-253 PAPADEEPTPAD
+253 DEEPTPAD
-265 EEPAPADEE
+265 EEPAPEDEE
-274 PAPADEE
+274 PAL
-281 PAPEDEE
+281 
-288 PTPADEEPAPA
+288 ADEEPAPA
-299 DEEPTPADEEPTP
+299 DEEPTPVDEEPAP

-344 AILAQGKSYDYVGDL
+344 AILEQGKSYTYNSDAARLGEKSYERYV
-359 SGYTSTPTVVGYE
+359 THT

-381 SVPTLILKRNDLD
+381 SAPTLILRQGGMDRHG
-394 FNFYLL
+394 YLL
-400 FRYDAGTGTTSQVDR
+400 FRYDADTGTTSQVGEDTVT
-415 DRASRFES
+415 RFEMPS
-423 NTHSFLTDISLNND
+423 HSFIND
-437 WHSFTDTSYLESW
+437 VGWDNWHDLTDTSYLESW